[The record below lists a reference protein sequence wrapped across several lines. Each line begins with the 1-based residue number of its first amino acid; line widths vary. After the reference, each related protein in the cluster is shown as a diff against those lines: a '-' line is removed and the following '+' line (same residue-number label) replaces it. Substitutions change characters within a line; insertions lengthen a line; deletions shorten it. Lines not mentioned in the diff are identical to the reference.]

1 MLLLVRSRG
10 VVFTAFITST
20 FSTAVKGQ
28 LMVLMMI
35 VIIETATDGTSPE
48 SPSILAMFV
57 TLIKLTKEKLTLS
70 NWKPNA
76 NQVCIS
82 KQQSLLVIQSRMKT
96 KKIKSKGNVIPLIKG
111 GGRISW
117 ELLLSPHVCSSY
129 TGQK

>member
-1 MLLLVRSRG
+1 MLLSVRSRG

-20 FSTAVKGQ
+20 FSTTVKGQ
-28 LMVLMMI
+28 VMVLMMI
-35 VIIETATDGTSPE
+35 IIIETVTDGRSPG
-48 SPSILAMFV
+48 SPSLLAMFV
-57 TLIKLTKEKLTLS
+57 TLVKLTKEKFTLS

-96 KKIKSKGNVIPLIKG
+96 KKIKSKGNVIPLIIG

>member
-20 FSTAVKGQ
+20 FSTTVKGQ

-35 VIIETATDGTSPE
+35 DETATDGTSPE

-57 TLIKLTKEKLTLS
+57 TLIKLTKEKFTLS

-82 KQQSLLVIQSRMKT
+82 KQQSLLVIQS
-96 KKIKSKGNVIPLIKG
+96 
-111 GGRISW
+111 
-117 ELLLSPHVCSSY
+117 
-129 TGQK
+129 